1 MQLTR
6 AADYAV
12 RVMIHLATLPAGTRI
27 SRDSLA
33 AATEVPTHFLSKV
46 LQQLSRARLIAVQ
59 RGTSGGFSLAV
70 SAEPEETKPRAT
82 YGAPSRFLIG
92 KPEDFPSGTRI
103 SLDVPSRLRRA
114 RWHQTG
120 RHFDDVH
127 APRLHRGVADTGFA
141 CPCHGSRYDQDG
153 NVTGG
158 PAPKALPWYQVTLA
172 PNGEL
177 EIDTNIQI
185 KSGTYY
191 NV

>member
-1 MQLTR
+1 MTPHLKKASDAQVEPTR
-6 AADYAV
+6 RSLIAWLSSFA
-12 RVMIHLATLPAGTRI
+12 
-27 SRDSLA
+27 LA
-33 AATEVPTHFLSKV
+33 ASG
-46 LQQLSRARLIAVQ
+46 LIAAAAN
-59 RGTSGGFSLAV
+59 FIFI
-70 SAEPEETKPRAT
+70 KPRAT

-92 KPEDFPSGTRI
+92 KPDEFPSGTRI
-103 SLDVPSRLRRA
+103 SLDS
-114 RWHQTG
+114 
-120 RHFDDVH
+120 
-127 APRLHRGVADTGFA
+127 HRVCVVRDGSKLAAISTTCTHLGCIVGVADTGFA

-177 EIDTNIQI
+177 EIDTNVQI